1 MEREGGQGV
10 ERGRIGKEGAEKV
23 IVRVCAC
30 VCVCVRAGF
39 KAGLLPTASYICLP
53 PPSLFISLFSFQ
65 SFFFFVCVCVCAC
78 VFRIPESG

>member
-30 VCVCVRAGF
+30 VCVCARGV
-39 KAGLLPTASYICLP
+39 
-53 PPSLFISLFSFQ
+53 
-65 SFFFFVCVCVCAC
+65 
-78 VFRIPESG
+78 